1 MVDGLVDGLL
11 VDGLADGR
19 SEVLRRK
26 IRELLGRTASKEG
39 AEQRSRSGTLSK
51 AEMWGCLGI
60 EVDGC
65 QASQANEKVITESK
79 HRPRLT
85 SKSQMKTCLYLGLYV
100 TVTIPS

>member
-1 MVDGLVDGLL
+1 MLVMK
-11 VDGLADGR
+11 
-19 SEVLRRK
+19 S
-26 IRELLGRTASKEG
+26 

-60 EVDGC
+60 EVGGC

-85 SKSQMKTCLYLGLYV
+85 LKPQMKTCLYLGLYA
-100 TVTIPS
+100 TVTILLSFVAVTLLRPP